1 MPPGIGA
8 SIRHRL
14 RLSHNDVKLILWL
27 IIQIRPFK
35 YVGDRTLSQLRKWEL
50 IQSHFEKHRSLADAN
65 SGHGSLGPLV
75 TPTVRTLQRQL
86 STALR
91 RAQTRLGDSSN
102 SGSDH
107 GLKTDGHIPKYKH
120 FEVFEVLLRA
130 SPMADLELAM
140 LELFNLLEA
149 YKRGDTV
156 GALPPSVTRVGNP
169 SDYEAMVPPLPLDE
183 LGLEGLG
190 YLDREVVYDDADHT
204 VVTGKVLDEALAQIR
219 AVSVET
225 QQFKLDLDA
234 LLKRH
239 WTMVETR
246 ITSAQQM
253 LERAEKNESALLVL
267 SVTTE
272 LAKDK
277 TSRLLLELLN

>member
-1 MPPGIGA
+1 M
-8 SIRHRL
+8 
-14 RLSHNDVKLILWL
+14 
-27 IIQIRPFK
+27 
-35 YVGDRTLSQLRKWEL
+35 
-50 IQSHFEKHRSLADAN
+50 
-65 SGHGSLGPLV
+65 
-75 TPTVRTLQRQL
+75 
-86 STALR
+86 
-91 RAQTRLGDSSN
+91 GDSSTKG
-102 SGSDH
+102 SGTGSH
-107 GLKTDGHIPKYKH
+107 ADGEMPKYKH

-156 GALPPSVTRVGNP
+156 GALPLSVTRVGNP
-169 SDYEAMVPPLPLDE
+169 TDYEAMVPPLPLDE

-190 YLDREVVYDDADHT
+190 YLDREVVDEDAEHS

-219 AVSVET
+219 AVSEET
-225 QQFKLDLDA
+225 QQFKLDLDV
-234 LLKRH
+234 LLRRH
-239 WTMVETR
+239 WAMVETR
-246 ITSAQQM
+246 ISAAQQM
-253 LERAEKNESALLVL
+253 LERAEKNESVLLVL